1 MKKLL
6 ILMLCFSIQSF
17 VYSQVLTNLDEVSQL
32 NENLIAIKKGNQWGF
47 MNEKGLLVIDYRN
60 DFVLNNDKTNPQPI
74 FNDGRCLIRK
84 LGANKYL
91 YGYIDTKGKEVIPPQ
106 FLNASNFY
114 NGKAIV
120 ITIIEEKVGFNE
132 VLKKDVISKKLE
144 EFIIDT
150 RGKEVKYLENPR
162 NYIPSQTTSKVPPKF
177 HSKFISKNLVA
188 VMKKDGKWDVYEF

>member
-17 VYSQVLTNLDEVSQL
+17 VYSQVLTNLDEVYHL

-47 MNEKGLLVIDYRN
+47 MNEKGLLVIEYRN

-74 FNDGRCLIRK
+74 FKDSRCLIRT
-84 LGANKYL
+84 LVDDVYL
-91 YGYIDTKGKEVIPPQ
+91 YGYIDTNGKKIISPQ

-120 ITIIEEKVGFNE
+120 LTTLEEKIGFNE
-132 VLKKDVISKKLE
+132 VLKKDVISKIYE
-144 EFIIDT
+144 EFIIDIY
-150 RGKEVKYLENPR
+150 GKEVKYLENPR
-162 NYIPSQTTSKVPPKF
+162 NYIPSKTPPKL